1 MDFYDP
7 FNRGFQVFKQSLS
20 HLAHSSFHSFNPFS
34 IQRPFD
40 KECIKVVKNLA
51 ENKDLI
57 ICKPDKG
64 NGIVLLNKN
73 NYVEK
78 MQEILADGTKFS
90 PMSNDAYSYI
100 LKHEDKINR
109 VLRKFKGSG
118 VIDDSIFNSI
128 YCSGSKPGVM
138 YGLPKVHKEGC
149 PLRPILSAIGTHN
162 YKLSKFL
169 VPIITP
175 ITESEFSVRDTF
187 SFVKEISDL
196 SFGNCVMASFDIKSL
211 FTNVPLVETIDI
223 CVNNLFEND
232 EDKILNFSKKQMRDL
247 LTLASHD
254 CLFLFNNN
262 FYVQKD
268 GCAMGSPIGP
278 SFANAFLSFHEK
290 RWLEECPL
298 EFKPLLYRRYVDDT
312 FLVFRQREHISLFLQ
327 YLNTRHENI
336 EFTSEVE
343 ENERISFL
351 DIEIKRNV
359 NGFETSVYRK
369 PTFTGLTTKF
379 TSFTPL
385 QFKRNLVVTLVYRA
399 FKISSS
405 YFNFHK
411 EISFLRKT
419 LFNNGFSYKFTD
431 VWVGK
436 LLNRFYAAIQ
446 PEKHTVNKKDVY
458 FSLPYLGTHS
468 FYLRKRLCSLFNYF
482 YPQLRL
488 RVVFKPSHCIGRF
501 FNIKDKI
508 PEDLRSNIIYQYMC
522 GSCNAS
528 YVGKCIRHKI
538 ARVREH
544 QGLSPR
550 TGNHLATPP
559 YSAIREHREATD
571 HQILVKNFTVLS
583 NSSNETELL
592 IMEALYQ
599 KQKSPSLGRPSYD
612 LLCF

>member
-1 MDFYDP
+1 
-7 FNRGFQVFKQSLS
+7 
-20 HLAHSSFHSFNPFS
+20 
-34 IQRPFD
+34 
-40 KECIKVVKNLA
+40 
-51 ENKDLI
+51 
-57 ICKPDKG
+57 
-64 NGIVLLNKN
+64 
-73 NYVEK
+73 
-78 MQEILADGTKFS
+78 
-90 PMSNDAYSYI
+90 
-100 LKHEDKINR
+100 
-109 VLRKFKGSG
+109 
-118 VIDDSIFNSI
+118 
-128 YCSGSKPGVM
+128 
-138 YGLPKVHKEGC
+138 
-149 PLRPILSAIGTHN
+149 
-162 YKLSKFL
+162 
-169 VPIITP
+169 
-175 ITESEFSVRDTF
+175 
-187 SFVKEISDL
+187 
-196 SFGNCVMASFDIKSL
+196 MASFDIKSL

-232 EDKILNFSKKQMRDL
+232 DDKILNFSKKQMKDL

-254 CLFLFNNN
+254 CLFLFNND

-298 EFKPLLYRRYVDDT
+298 DFKPLLYRRYVDDT

-343 ENERISFL
+343 KNERLSFL
-351 DIEIKRNV
+351 DVEIKRNN

-399 FKISSS
+399 FQISSS
-405 YFNFHK
+405 YFSFHK

-436 LLNRFYAAIQ
+436 LLNRFYAAVK
-446 PEKHTVNKKDVY
+446 PVKHTVNKKDVY
-458 FSLPYLGTHS
+458 FSLPYLGKHS
-468 FYLRKRLCSLFNYF
+468 FYLRKRLCSLFDNF

-488 RVVFKPSHCIGRF
+488 RVIFKPSYCIGRF

-522 GSCNAS
+522 GSCKAS

-550 TGNHLATPP
+550 TGNYLATPP

-571 HQILVKNFTVLS
+571 HPILVKNFTVLAT
-583 NSSNETELL
+583 SSNETELL

-599 KQKSPSLGRPSYD
+599 KQKLPSLGRPSYD